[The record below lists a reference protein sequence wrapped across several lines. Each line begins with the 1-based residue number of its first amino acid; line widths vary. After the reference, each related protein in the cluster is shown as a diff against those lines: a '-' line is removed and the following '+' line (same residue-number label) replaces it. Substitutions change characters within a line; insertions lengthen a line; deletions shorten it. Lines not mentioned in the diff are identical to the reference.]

1 LGKPEWKVEVPW
13 LLVEGQRKMLANF
26 VMVIRVASF
35 LGTWPKKNF
44 MMSVF
49 LTIITK
55 EILGRNVAFTSFVGK
70 IATIVTRL

>member
-49 LTIITK
+49 PTIITK